1 MHARTSRNRA
11 IAERV
16 AAGASLRTV
25 ATEFGITR
33 QRVSQIHI
41 HITGVRLRS
50 VRRDSWPAERT
61 ARLRALLDEGL
72 RPADIAPRLGVSR
85 NAVIGKV
92 YRLRREAR
100 TPDSGGTFS
109 NPVRWPP

>member
-11 IAERV
+11 IVERV

-41 HITGVRLRS
+41 QITGVRLRS

-92 YRLRREAR
+92 YRLRREVSA
-100 TPDSGGTFS
+100 PDADQ
-109 NPVRWPP
+109 

>member
-11 IAERV
+11 IVERV
-16 AAGASLRTV
+16 AAGASLRIV
-25 ATEFGITR
+25 ATAFGITR

-41 HITGVRLRS
+41 QITSVRLRS

-72 RPADIAPRLGVSR
+72 RPADIAPLLGVSR
-85 NAVIGKV
+85 NAVIGKA
-92 YRLRREAR
+92 YRLRREVSA
-100 TPDSGGTFS
+100 PDADQ
-109 NPVRWPP
+109 